1 MPPVPNS
8 SGGDFTIRSLSE
20 LSGTQTKHWPLDGL
34 GSVINKKNGDNNST
48 SEEKADWCC
57 FTDNTKTKAGWRGAA
72 LPRALFKGTNNE
84 ATRTTLKAAHSQ
96 SARECVQARQGEWKV
111 VLFGVCVCVCA
122 RWKGGFVLA
131 IDCGPVR
138 SNVSGLTQTNTDVEA
153 VKKKKRL
160 TWCFW
165 CFPEVDREMPLQRI
179 VGFAIVSDGNN
190 DETNASAQK
199 MPIWYRTLNKERWP
213 PHIMDFLKKDHVGI
227 SLKNVGPCKILQ
239 LYSKYFLSW
248 LMIDD
253 SFLNGP
259 LS

>member
-1 MPPVPNS
+1 MDSALWLTKKTVTTIVPV
-8 SGGDFTIRSLSE
+8 R
-20 LSGTQTKHWPLDGL
+20 
-34 GSVINKKNGDNNST
+34 KKL
-48 SEEKADWCC
+48 
-57 FTDNTKTKAGWRGAA
+57 TDVA
-72 LPRALFKGTNNE
+72 LP
-84 ATRTTLKAAHSQ
+84 TTQ
-96 SARECVQARQGEWKV
+96 RQRQGGAEQLSPARYSKARITKPPEQHWKLHILSQHASV
-111 VLFGVCVCVCA
+111 CKLGKASGRWYCSVCVCVCA